1 MQDDLNLTKLD
12 RIFLINQL
20 RILEVL
26 CPDEASQLSVQ
37 REALE
42 RGYEMLYDLDFEHI
56 YDGDSKMTADESRE
70 VWDTM
75 DMFDAIERSLPT
87 GMDVSRFPMTKF
99 AGYDGNNESKFMSF
113 AQFTVERLKRFE
125 YVPMQRTGYWNSHRP
140 IRETY
145 CRMLEEWK
153 TLPSPERFTMS
164 PAQLQK
170 VLMAAIHPENR

>member
-1 MQDDLNLTKLD
+1 MPNELNLTKLD

-42 RGYEMLYDLDFEHI
+42 RGYELLYDLDFEHI
-56 YDGDSKMTADESRE
+56 YDGDSKMTVCESRE

-75 DMFDAIERSLPT
+75 DMFGAIERSMPEN
-87 GMDVSRFPMTKF
+87 MDVSNFSMTKF

-125 YVPMQRTGYWNSHRP
+125 HVPMQRPGYWNSHRP
-140 IRETY
+140 VRETY
-145 CRMLEEWK
+145 RRMLEKWTEV
-153 TLPSPERFTMS
+153 PSSERFTMS
-164 PAQLQK
+164 PEQVML
-170 VLMAAIHPENR
+170 VLRAAIHPENR